1 MKKHFCAP
9 GLGALLLAACLMLT
23 IPARAAGRYP
33 EKEHLPVDFADME
46 YTGYD
51 GAALRSALS
60 ALEQIAASPAARTE
74 DAEVRAALEELYG
87 RILSEVDQLSTQ
99 SALIGIRYDA
109 NGADQEAADESA
121 ALSQLSVQLFDECYR
136 TLGLLADTPYR
147 DILER
152 DAGPEILDELRN
164 YQALT
169 DRESALYEEEERLVQ
184 AYDQAMA
191 RPAQV
196 IVDGQVWTEESLAQA
211 RELDDGTWREIS
223 ALLER
228 EQNRA
233 AGEIF
238 LQLVRV
244 RTEIARENGYDS
256 YADYAYRES
265 YDRDYTTEDIE
276 TVRRA
281 AKRYW
286 VPLEVR
292 LMDALSE
299 RDLRAL
305 DVRTRAFGDDILD
318 AVEPYMER
326 IDPELAETFAF
337 MRQYHLYDIA
347 PSDSK
352 LPVGYT
358 VGLPAYGTAFIFD
371 DPYGD
376 HQDYSTV
383 IHEFGHF
390 NETFHSAEHDLWSS
404 FHIDVGEIHS
414 QGLEVL
420 FTAYAG
426 EIFGPEGGRAFY
438 WATISNMVSSVLEG
452 CMYDEFQTAV
462 YADPDMTLEEVNRL
476 FKDISEEYGYF
487 YEEDEEESCFWV
499 EIPHNFQ
506 SPMYYISYATSAL
519 SALDLWL
526 ISLEDRDKAVDIYL
540 DLAAMGMSR
549 PYRETVEAVGLRDIF
564 REKTMRLL
572 ADGIQDRLAEE
583 AGERGSG
590 NLSAV
595 LLGAGF
601 SGAVILISA
610 GTLLVCW
617 RRRRKQA
624 AMARAAE
631 TPWEIP

>member
-1 MKKHFCAP
+1 MKKIIAA
-9 GLGALLLAACLMLT
+9 GLALLLCCLLEA
-23 IPARAAGRYP
+23 PFAQAAGRYP
-33 EKEHLPVDFADME
+33 EKEHLPVDFADMA

-60 ALEQIAASPAARTE
+60 ALEEIAKSPAAQRE
-74 DAEVRAALEELYG
+74 DAGTRAELESLYG
-87 RILSEVDQLSTQ
+87 QILSEVDRLSTQ

-121 ALSQLSVQLFDECYR
+121 ALAELSVQLFDECYR

-147 DILER
+147 DLLER
-152 DAGPEILDELRN
+152 DAEPDVVEELQR

-169 DRESALYEEEERLVQ
+169 EREAALCREEERLVQ

-191 RPAQV
+191 QPVQV
-196 IVDGQVWTEESLAQA
+196 TVDGQVWTEEALARDQ
-211 RELDDGTWREIS
+211 ELDDESYWEIS

-228 EQNRA
+228 ERNRT

-238 LQLVRV
+238 LELVRV
-244 RTEIARENGYDS
+244 RTEIAGENGYDS
-256 YADYAYRES
+256 YADYAYREN
-265 YDRDYTTEDIE
+265 YDRDYTTEDIQA
-276 TVRRA
+276 VRQA

-286 VPLEVR
+286 VPLEMR
-292 LMDALSE
+292 LADAFSQ

-305 DVRTRAFGDDILD
+305 DVRTRTGGDGILD
-318 AVEPYMER
+318 AVQPYLDR

-337 MRQYHLYDIA
+337 MRRYHLYDIA

-371 DPYGD
+371 SPYGD
-376 HQDYSTV
+376 YQDYNTV

-390 NETFHSAEHDLWSS
+390 NEAFHSTEHDLWSS

-426 EIFGPEGGRAFY
+426 EMFGPEGGRAFY
-438 WATISNMVSSVLEG
+438 WSTISNMVSSVLDG
-452 CMYDEFQTAV
+452 CMYDEFQEAV
-462 YADPDMTLEEVNRL
+462 YDDPDLTLEEVNRL

-499 EIPHNFQ
+499 EVSHNFQ

-526 ISLEDRDKAVDIYL
+526 VSLEDRDRAVDIYL
-540 DLAAMGMSR
+540 DLAAMGMRR
-549 PYRETVEAVGLRDIF
+549 PYRETVETVGLRDIF
-564 REKTMRLL
+564 REGTMRLL
-572 ADGIQDRLAEE
+572 AEGIQDRLAEE
-583 AGERGSG
+583 RSPGGWA
-590 NLSAV
+590 LPAV
-595 LLGAGF
+595 LLAAGG
-601 SGAVILISA
+601 GAVILTAA
-610 GTLLVCW
+610 GALLV
-617 RRRRKQA
+617 RRRRR
-624 AMARAAE
+624 RAAAALE
-631 TPWEIP
+631 GPWELP

>member
-1 MKKHFCAP
+1 MKKTFRALR
-9 GLGALLLAACLMLT
+9 LGAILLAACLTLT
-23 IPARAAGRYP
+23 LPAQAAARYP

-60 ALEQIAASPAARTE
+60 ALEQIAASPAAQTE
-74 DAEVRAALEELYG
+74 DAEIRAALEALYG

-169 DRESALYEEEERLVQ
+169 AREAALYEEEERLVQ

-191 RPAQV
+191 QPVQAVRE
-196 IVDGQVWTEESLAQA
+196 GQVWTEESLAQD
-211 RELDDGTWREIS
+211 RELDDETWWEIS
-223 ALLER
+223 AQLER
-228 EQNRA
+228 ERNRA

-244 RTEIARENGYDS
+244 RTEIAKENGYDS

-265 YDRDYTTEDIE
+265 YGRDYTTEDIE
-276 TVRRA
+276 AVRRA

-286 VPLEVR
+286 VPLEAR
-292 LMDALSE
+292 LMDALSQ

-305 DVRTRAFGDDILD
+305 DVRTRAYGDDILD
-318 AVEPYMER
+318 AVEPYMAR

-426 EIFGPEGGRAFY
+426 EMFGPEGGRAFY

-462 YADPDMTLEEVNRL
+462 YEVNRL
-476 FKDISEEYGYF
+476 FKDISEEYGYS
-487 YEEDEEESCFWV
+487 YEGDGEESYFWV
-499 EIPHNFQ
+499 EITHNFQ

-526 ISLEDRDKAVDIYL
+526 ISLEDWDTAVDIYL
-540 DLAAMGMSR
+540 DLAAMGLSQ

-564 REKTMRLL
+564 HERTMRLL
-572 ADGIQDRLAEE
+572 ADGIQDRLSEE
-583 AGERGSG
+583 TGERGSWE
-590 NLSAV
+590 LPVV

-601 SGAVILISA
+601 GGAVILIAA
-610 GTLLVCW
+610 GALLVC
-617 RRRRKQA
+617 RRRRRA
-624 AMARAAE
+624 AALAQAAE
-631 TPWEIP
+631 TPWELP

>member
-1 MKKHFCAP
+1 MKKFSRVP
-9 GLGALLLAACLMLT
+9 GLGGLLLAACLMLT
-23 IPARAAGRYP
+23 IPALAAGRWP
-33 EKEHLPVDFADME
+33 EKEHLPVDFADMA

-51 GAALRSALS
+51 GAALRSALAELE
-60 ALEQIAASPAARTE
+60 ALAASPAAQAE
-74 DAEVRAALEELYG
+74 DAGTRAEVESLY
-87 RILSEVDQLSTQ
+87 RQILSEVDQLSTQ

-109 NGADQEAADESA
+109 NGADQAAADEAA
-121 ALSQLSVQLFDECYR
+121 ALAELSVELFDECYR
-136 TLGLLADTPYR
+136 TLALLADTPYQ

-152 DAGPEILDELRN
+152 DAGPDIAEELRS
-164 YQALT
+164 YQPLT
-169 DRESALYEEEERLVQ
+169 DREAALYREEERLVQ

-196 IVDGQVWTEESLAQA
+196 VWEGQVWTEETLAQD
-211 RELDDGTWREIS
+211 RELDDEAYWEIS

-228 EQNRA
+228 ERNRA

-244 RTEIARENGYDS
+244 RTEIAEENGCDS

-265 YDRDYTTEDIE
+265 YGRDYTTEDIR
-276 TVRRA
+276 TVRQA
-281 AKRYW
+281 AKEYW
-286 VPLEVR
+286 VPLEAA
-292 LMDALSE
+292 LMDAVSE
-299 RDLRAL
+299 REVRAL
-305 DVRTRAFGDDILD
+305 DVRTRAYGDEILD
-318 AVEPYMER
+318 TIGPCMDR
-326 IDPELAETFAF
+326 IDPELGETFAF

-347 PSDSK
+347 PGESK

-371 DPYGD
+371 SPYGD
-376 HQDYSTV
+376 HQDYATL

-390 NETFHSAEHDLWSS
+390 NETFHSPENDLWSS

-420 FTAYAG
+420 FTAYA
-426 EIFGPEGGRAFY
+426 EEMFGPEGGRAFY
-438 WATISNMVSSVLEG
+438 WSTISNMVSSVLEG
-452 CMYDEFQTAV
+452 CMYDEFQEAV
-462 YADPDMTLEEVNRL
+462 YDDPDLTLEEVNRL
-476 FKDISEEYGYF
+476 FRDISEEYGYV
-487 YEEDEEESCFWV
+487 YGEDEEESFFWV

-526 ISLEDRDKAVDIYL
+526 VSLEDRDRAVDIYL

-572 ADGIQDRLAEE
+572 ADSIQDRLAEE
-583 AGERGSG
+583 TGTRAGGG
-590 NLSAV
+590 ALPVVLFMTAGVCGAAGITVGV
-595 LLGAGF
+595 LLG
-601 SGAVILISA
+601 
-610 GTLLVCW
+610 W
-617 RRRRKQA
+617 RRRRWK
-624 AMARAAE
+624 RAAAAAE
-631 TPWEIP
+631 DPWEPF